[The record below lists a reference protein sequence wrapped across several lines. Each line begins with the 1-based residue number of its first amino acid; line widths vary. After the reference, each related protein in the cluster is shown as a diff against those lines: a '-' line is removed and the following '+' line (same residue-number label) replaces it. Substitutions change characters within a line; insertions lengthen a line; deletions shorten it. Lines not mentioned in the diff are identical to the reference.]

1 MKQVF
6 PDIRPRRLGT
16 RGHSRYCYAAMRKA
30 TKLDPPKLPDISNK
44 SDPIHNEMEKE
55 EKAWKVI
62 KSWSENLLSTQFPS
76 AAELADHIT
85 KNNLNSPVSST
96 SRQILQKKLLQ
107 REIKERKKLNV
118 SSFCGNF
125 GFLSDFPEFSENFPD
140 SQKNTEFFH

>member
-44 SDPIHNEMEKE
+44 SDPVISEIEKE

-62 KSWSENLLSTQFPS
+62 KSWSENLLTTQFPTM
-76 AAELADHIT
+76 AELAEHIS

-118 SSFCGNF
+118 SIFSF
-125 GFLSDFPEFSENFPD
+125 FLECN
-140 SQKNTEFFH
+140 QII